1 MPRPKHFHRD
11 RLPADYLQPLVT
23 ALANPATLAG
33 IRRDELQPV
42 AFQLALYYGMRREA
56 DTAAA
61 LGGVYERMVEEVT
74 AEERGTFVDELA
86 AAVRGEASTVLALLP
101 VLQRERDAGVARAAA
116 LAFAGLM
123 PASSGDALA
132 GPRALRALLV
142 HADLD
147 GVRAGLV
154 GALLAL
160 GDRRVRPLLDGTW
173 RVLAPDAAAAL
184 LALPRTWASELE
196 LGWLLDW
203 LEDAEPA
210 TFAAVA
216 GSLARLARAGGGRV
230 LDLEQ
235 ALPGPVAAGAAVT
248 VLHDRGVAEVGERL
262 AARLRDLER
271 RAGPGALREVFAAWG
286 VPQ

>member
-33 IRRDELQPV
+33 IRREELQPV

-123 PASSGDALA
+123 PASGDDAMA
-132 GPRALRALLV
+132 GPRA
-142 HADLD
+142 
-147 GVRAGLV
+147 
-154 GALLAL
+154 
-160 GDRRVRPLLDGTW
+160 
-173 RVLAPDAAAAL
+173 
-184 LALPRTWASELE
+184 
-196 LGWLLDW
+196 
-203 LEDAEPA
+203 
-210 TFAAVA
+210 
-216 GSLARLARAGGGRV
+216 
-230 LDLEQ
+230 
-235 ALPGPVAAGAAVT
+235 
-248 VLHDRGVAEVGERL
+248 
-262 AARLRDLER
+262 
-271 RAGPGALREVFAAWG
+271 
-286 VPQ
+286 